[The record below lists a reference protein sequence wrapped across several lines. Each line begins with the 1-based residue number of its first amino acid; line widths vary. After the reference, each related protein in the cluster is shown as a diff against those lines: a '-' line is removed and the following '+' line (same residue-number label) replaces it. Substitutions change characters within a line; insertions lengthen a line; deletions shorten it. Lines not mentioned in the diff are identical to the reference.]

1 MKRAHQEEEDGPAQ
15 EKRRR
20 LDSLNSS
27 GSKNRS
33 GFSRIE
39 VDLETSGS
47 DAKSK
52 NGRLAVLLECDTCHK
67 VETQFSNIFAT
78 KNKYVFYVC
87 RFSIIDPVTIVTF
100 YDTEWVIGVSL
111 TMIT

>member
-1 MKRAHQEEEDGPAQ
+1 MKRAHQEEDDGPVQ
-15 EKRRR
+15 ERRRR

-27 GSKNRS
+27 GSKKS
-33 GFSRIE
+33 DAS

-47 DAKSK
+47 VAKYK

-78 KNKYVFYVC
+78 KNK
-87 RFSIIDPVTIVTF
+87 
-100 YDTEWVIGVSL
+100 
-111 TMIT
+111 